1 MIYKRGVFFM
11 VKKEY
16 KLKSYRLSDSSLK
29 SIYNVSKENN
39 LNESEALRMILNKGL
54 YEYKLDS
61 AIKKY
66 YENNLDLTAGARLA
80 GISKRE
86 FIEELSRKGEG
97 INLSKEDYDY
107 SKKSM
112 EKIFGKVKKK
122 TTQRPK

>member
-1 MIYKRGVFFM
+1 M

>member
-1 MIYKRGVFFM
+1 M
-11 VKKEY
+11 
-16 KLKSYRLSDSSLK
+16 S
-29 SIYNVSKENN
+29 
-39 LNESEALRMILNKGL
+39 LNKYTL
-54 YEYKLDS
+54 EK
-61 AIKKY
+61 AIEKY
-66 YENNLDLTAGARLA
+66 YSENLDLTAGARLA